1 MKKMRRLLAALLVT
15 TMLFGS
21 NGFSYAAE
29 AVGGDTQEAAQEV
42 AAVEEPESEATE
54 ETAPEEATVDDT
66 SVQETTESED
76 GEAEAETVEEA
87 ATEEATTEEAAV
99 EEPDKTAE
107 SEEAAEAG
115 TENSASGETEAAAT
129 EEAEG
134 VQKDAAETGKTSEVK
149 TEEEKPAVKTEY
161 TYSDDK
167 VDVVATLQRAD
178 AVPDDAELVVT
189 PVTPQ
194 ADGYN
199 YDAYMDALN
208 DQAEEGKEY
217 NSDNTLLYDI
227 AFMYEEKDAE
237 GNGTGRMIEY
247 QPESGSVEITISFK
261 NGQLN
266 EQISAEK
273 ADDVEILHLPL
284 VDSVRDSV
292 DTTADATDI
301 DKNDINVETV
311 QDENIDVNGESAS
324 FSVSGLS
331 LIALSAPRKAASGG
345 DSVTGTISF
354 FNEEGTGK
362 APFTPAD
369 DDDYFVLV
377 SIKAKEGEDAGKTV
391 GWGIKQIPRA
401 DISGQQVYSFSVD
414 EFYDFGEDG
423 SSTDVPFVYNTDD
436 YDIAVRF
443 YHTPTPVTTYQEATE
458 ASDVIT
464 GYSFMGSKYGANA
477 SDSYHNPATINLIKK
492 TLGAK
497 FYVQIKANDVGSVS
511 EAGDYWL
518 AIKAKKQYG
527 DIYHLE
533 KLIISEEDFDAHN
546 IIEIPITEWTNE
558 DGNQPE
564 AFSQNWTNFEAVI
577 ATRKPDKKTEP
588 MTPKKVIG
596 GEAGNNVDQIN
607 VGNLVGAYLFKED
620 KGVTSD
626 EHDPD
631 NIERRYVLEFEKIEL
646 ESAITPRDVLGDAV
660 NFGIVADTYNQH
672 GHTETNFA
680 VNSFSSDANVDVDG
694 AGSEP
699 PALFYVGEIHG
710 SINPTER
717 NTATL
722 EIHTPKEEFS
732 KLRMNNVSQHVYVY
746 DTSKEKIAAYVQK
759 LQAAGASKSTSLLG
773 KTTIAP
779 VSSGD
784 KYTLDVSGLDDDT
797 TIYVKADGIRNALS
811 KTGGLNIVK
820 KPGQY
825 IVFNFE
831 DSAPVN
837 IDKFTVTTNGN
848 TYESTTEIYGDV
860 GGGADRNHQI
870 EEAIITR
877 ITFNAANASAVHI
890 KNASGL
896 FLCPNANEVT
906 NENGAGWILAKGTVT
921 SQAEWHFFYH
931 GRDNESF
938 IGYQLK
944 GIKSLVDKDGNSI
957 PYENKGFSFSL
968 YEEGEDGRETGDPI
982 DTKVADQN
990 GYIIFDRIEYDGTQV
1005 PRNQEV
1011 IFKYVIKEDTSGCEE
1026 RDGKYYKDGIEYS
1039 TELVHVVVKAKNYS
1053 ENNLDSITVEV
1064 TVNGTPVKG
1073 DLESVFEFGSI
1084 TNKKEEEEETVDI
1097 SAAKSWSPSVPAG
1110 ASVVFTLCENGD
1122 PTDKTVTLDGTVDEN
1137 GESEAWKA
1145 TFKDLPKYDGETEI
1159 EYTVKETTGYVGY
1172 TASPESAADGGTI
1185 TNTQNKVEISA
1196 KKAWSP
1202 SAPAGASVVFKLY
1215 KNGDPTEQTVTLDG
1229 TVDENGES
1237 EAWTATFT
1245 DLPEYDGETKNVYTV
1260 KETTGRIGYTASPED
1275 PVADGG
1281 TITNTQDTVDIS
1293 AKKAWS
1299 PSAPAGAS
1307 VVFKL
1312 YKNGD
1317 PTEQTVTLDGEVDE
1331 NGESTAWT
1339 ATFSDLPEYDGETK
1353 NVYTVK
1359 ETTGRIGYTAS
1370 PEDPV
1375 ADGGTITNTQNKVN
1389 ISATKAW
1396 SPSAPAG
1403 ASVVFK
1409 LYKNGDATEQ
1419 TVTLDGEVDENG
1431 ESTAWTATFSDLP
1444 EYDGEAKIVYTV
1456 AETTGVTGYTASTL
1470 NPVADG
1476 ETITNTETEISVS
1489 KRDVNGSDEL
1499 PGAMIQILKGE
1510 EVVEEWT
1517 SGTEVHVIKG
1527 LEVGTEY
1534 TLREITAPDGY
1545 TLAADTTFSIK
1556 QDGTV
1561 DTTGS
1566 VDGDT
1571 LLINDVKTKVKI
1583 SKVDITS
1590 QEEIAGAT
1598 LQILDSE
1605 GNVVVLD
1612 GAELSWVSSTE
1623 GPHIIEGLKTGVEYT
1638 LHEKTAPAGYTVA
1651 ADTKFT
1657 IATDGSVTSGATQTE
1672 DHVLL
1677 VEDALTEVKVSKVDI
1692 ADGKEVAGAEIK
1704 ILDAEGKIADSWT
1717 SAVDDE
1723 STEDINEAVHVI
1735 RGLKTGVTYTLHEE
1749 VAPNGYTVTTDTT
1762 FIIDETGKVTSTGT
1776 VTENGV
1782 MLVEDAMTEVKVS
1795 KVDIAGGEEL
1805 EGATIQ
1811 IIGKDGKVVEQWTS
1825 KKDNEETEDVNEAI
1839 HIVKGLKTGEEYTL
1853 RETVAPNGY
1862 TVTADTKFTINAN
1875 GTVTSTGTVT
1885 ENGVMLVKD
1894 AMTEV
1899 KVSKADVA
1907 DGEELEGA
1915 HIQIIVKEGLFG
1927 KETIVEEWTSE
1938 KDNEETEDVNEAIH
1952 IVKGLKTGVEYILRE
1967 TVAPDGYTV
1976 TTDIKFSIDE
1986 TGKVTSTG
1994 TISETG
2000 VLLVEDSKTN
2010 VKVSKV
2016 DVSGGKEL
2024 AGATIQIIEKDTDG
2038 NEKVVEEWV
2047 SAEDNE
2053 ETADVNEGIHIV
2065 EGLKTG
2071 VEYTLRETVAPDG
2084 YTVTADTTFTIDETG
2099 KVTSTSTTIK
2109 EGVLLVEDAKTKVSV
2124 SKTDIASGE
2133 ELEGAHIQI
2142 LDSEGKVVEEW
2153 DSTKKAHVVE
2163 GLKTGVTYT
2172 LKETVAPDGYTV
2184 TSETTFTID
2193 EKGKVTSTGSQA
2205 EDGTL
2210 LVNDSKTRISV
2221 SKVDIA
2227 DGKELA
2233 GATIQIIEKD
2243 ADGNEKIV
2251 EKWVSKED
2259 VEETAD
2265 VNEGIHI
2272 VEGLKT
2278 GVEYTLRET
2287 VAPDGYTVTAETTF
2301 TIDEK
2306 GKVTTTASVSSDGT
2320 LLVEDAMTEIKVSKV
2335 DIADGEELEGAHI
2348 QIINK
2353 DGKVVEE
2360 WVSAKDNEETE
2371 DVDEGIHIV
2380 KGLKTGEEYTLKE
2393 TVAPDGYTVT
2403 AETKFTIDETGKVTS
2418 TGTVTEDGVM
2428 LVEDA
2433 MTEVK
2438 VSKVDVADGEELEG
2452 ATIHIIDKDGKVVEE
2467 WVSKKDDEKTED
2479 VNEAVHIVKGLK
2491 TGEEYTLKETVAPEG
2506 YTVTTE
2512 TTFTIDESGKVT
2524 STGTVTEDGVM
2535 LVEDAKTKISVSKVD
2550 IADGKELEGAHI
2562 QIIDKDGKVVEE
2574 WDSTKEAH
2582 KVEGLKTGEEY
2593 TLKETVAPDGYT
2605 VTTDTTFTID
2615 ENGKVTSTGTVTEN
2629 GVLLV
2634 EDAMTVVK
2642 VSKVDIA
2649 DGKELEGAH
2658 IQIIDKDGKVVEEW
2672 TSTKDVH
2679 EVKGLKTGEEY
2690 TLRETV
2696 APDGYTVTTDTKFTI
2711 DENGKVTSTGSVTEN
2726 GVMLVEDAIT
2736 VVKISKVDVADGK
2749 ELEGAH
2755 IQIIRKGLFGKE
2767 TVVEEWDSTKVVH
2780 EVKGLKTG
2788 VEYILRETVAPDG
2801 YTVTTD
2807 ITFTIDENGKV
2818 TSTGTITEEGVMLVE
2833 DAMTV
2838 VKVSKV
2844 DVADGKELE
2853 GAKIQIIDENGNV
2866 VDEWTSTKEAHVVT
2880 GLKTGVKYTLH
2891 EVVAPNGYEI
2901 ASDTTFTIDKYGNVT
2916 SSGTITK
2923 DGVLLVEDAK
2933 KEEQH
2938 KKPKKKDS
2946 TNTGDEAPLGVLF
2959 GGLGIGAIGLAVLL
2973 EDRKR
2978 RSKKN

>member
-1 MKKMRRLLAALLVT
+1 MYTYTITETGTAGT
-15 TMLFGS
+15 FWTYNT
-21 NGFSYAAE
+21 NG
-29 AVGGDTQEAAQEV
+29 DIT
-42 AAVEEPESEATE
+42 
-54 ETAPEEATVDDT
+54 ATVT
-66 SVQETTESED
+66 VSED
-76 GEAEAETVEEA
+76 SKTGALKATV
-87 ATEEATTEEAAV
+87 TY
-99 EEPDKTAE
+99 D
-107 SEEAAEAG
+107 
-115 TENSASGETEAAAT
+115 
-129 EEAEG
+129 
-134 VQKDAAETGKTSEVK
+134 GKT
-149 TEEEKPAVKTEY
+149 
-161 TYSDDK
+161 
-167 VDVVATLQRAD
+167 
-178 AVPDDAELVVT
+178 
-189 PVTPQ
+189 
-194 ADGYN
+194 N
-199 YDAYMDALN
+199 
-208 DQAEEGKEY
+208 GK
-217 NSDNTLLYDI
+217 
-227 AFMYEEKDAE
+227 
-237 GNGTGRMIEY
+237 
-247 QPESGSVEITISFK
+247 ITNK
-261 NGQLN
+261 
-266 EQISAEK
+266 
-273 ADDVEILHLPL
+273 
-284 VDSVRDSV
+284 
-292 DTTADATDI
+292 
-301 DKNDINVETV
+301 
-311 QDENIDVNGESAS
+311 
-324 FSVSGLS
+324 
-331 LIALSAPRKAASGG
+331 
-345 DSVTGTISF
+345 
-354 FNEEGTGK
+354 
-362 APFTPAD
+362 
-369 DDDYFVLV
+369 
-377 SIKAKEGEDAGKTV
+377 
-391 GWGIKQIPRA
+391 
-401 DISGQQVYSFSVD
+401 
-414 EFYDFGEDG
+414 
-423 SSTDVPFVYNTDD
+423 
-436 YDIAVRF
+436 
-443 YHTPTPVTTYQEATE
+443 
-458 ASDVIT
+458 
-464 GYSFMGSKYGANA
+464 
-477 SDSYHNPATINLIKK
+477 
-492 TLGAK
+492 
-497 FYVQIKANDVGSVS
+497 
-511 EAGDYWL
+511 
-518 AIKAKKQYG
+518 
-527 DIYHLE
+527 
-533 KLIISEEDFDAHN
+533 FDAHVSVKKTDVVSGEELEGATIQILDSN
-546 IIEIPITEWTNE
+546 KKVVAEWTSTKDAHEVKGLKINE
-558 DGNQPE
+558 TYTLHETVAPVGY
-564 AFSQNWTNFEAVI
+564 TI
-577 ATRKPDKKTEP
+577 AADTTFTIDENGK
-588 MTPKKVIG
+588 
-596 GEAGNNVDQIN
+596 
-607 VGNLVGAYLFKED
+607 
-620 KGVTSD
+620 VTS
-626 EHDPD
+626 
-631 NIERRYVLEFEKIEL
+631 
-646 ESAITPRDVLGDAV
+646 
-660 NFGIVADTYNQH
+660 
-672 GHTETNFA
+672 
-680 VNSFSSDANVDVDG
+680 
-694 AGSEP
+694 
-699 PALFYVGEIHG
+699 
-710 SINPTER
+710 
-717 NTATL
+717 
-722 EIHTPKEEFS
+722 
-732 KLRMNNVSQHVYVY
+732 
-746 DTSKEKIAAYVQK
+746 
-759 LQAAGASKSTSLLG
+759 
-773 KTTIAP
+773 
-779 VSSGD
+779 
-784 KYTLDVSGLDDDT
+784 
-797 TIYVKADGIRNALS
+797 
-811 KTGGLNIVK
+811 TG
-820 KPGQY
+820 
-825 IVFNFE
+825 
-831 DSAPVN
+831 
-837 IDKFTVTTNGN
+837 TVTTDGVMLV
-848 TYESTTEIYGDV
+848 EDSLTE
-860 GGGADRNHQI
+860 
-870 EEAIITR
+870 
-877 ITFNAANASAVHI
+877 
-890 KNASGL
+890 
-896 FLCPNANEVT
+896 
-906 NENGAGWILAKGTVT
+906 
-921 SQAEWHFFYH
+921 
-931 GRDNESF
+931 
-938 IGYQLK
+938 
-944 GIKSLVDKDGNSI
+944 
-957 PYENKGFSFSL
+957 
-968 YEEGEDGRETGDPI
+968 
-982 DTKVADQN
+982 
-990 GYIIFDRIEYDGTQV
+990 
-1005 PRNQEV
+1005 
-1011 IFKYVIKEDTSGCEE
+1011 
-1026 RDGKYYKDGIEYS
+1026 
-1039 TELVHVVVKAKNYS
+1039 VK
-1053 ENNLDSITVEV
+1053 
-1064 TVNGTPVKG
+1064 
-1073 DLESVFEFGSI
+1073 
-1084 TNKKEEEEETVDI
+1084 
-1097 SAAKSWSPSVPAG
+1097 
-1110 ASVVFTLCENGD
+1110 
-1122 PTDKTVTLDGTVDEN
+1122 
-1137 GESEAWKA
+1137 
-1145 TFKDLPKYDGETEI
+1145 
-1159 EYTVKETTGYVGY
+1159 
-1172 TASPESAADGGTI
+1172 
-1185 TNTQNKVEISA
+1185 
-1196 KKAWSP
+1196 
-1202 SAPAGASVVFKLY
+1202 
-1215 KNGDPTEQTVTLDG
+1215 
-1229 TVDENGES
+1229 
-1237 EAWTATFT
+1237 
-1245 DLPEYDGETKNVYTV
+1245 
-1260 KETTGRIGYTASPED
+1260 
-1275 PVADGG
+1275 
-1281 TITNTQDTVDIS
+1281 
-1293 AKKAWS
+1293 
-1299 PSAPAGAS
+1299 
-1307 VVFKL
+1307 
-1312 YKNGD
+1312 
-1317 PTEQTVTLDGEVDE
+1317 
-1331 NGESTAWT
+1331 
-1339 ATFSDLPEYDGETK
+1339 
-1353 NVYTVK
+1353 
-1359 ETTGRIGYTAS
+1359 
-1370 PEDPV
+1370 
-1375 ADGGTITNTQNKVN
+1375 
-1389 ISATKAW
+1389 
-1396 SPSAPAG
+1396 
-1403 ASVVFK
+1403 
-1409 LYKNGDATEQ
+1409 
-1419 TVTLDGEVDENG
+1419 
-1431 ESTAWTATFSDLP
+1431 
-1444 EYDGEAKIVYTV
+1444 
-1456 AETTGVTGYTASTL
+1456 
-1470 NPVADG
+1470 
-1476 ETITNTETEISVS
+1476 VS
-1489 KRDVNGSDEL
+1489 KVDAAGGKEL
-1499 PGAMIQILKGE
+1499 EGATIRIIDKAGN
-1510 EVVEEWT
+1510 VVEEWT
-1517 SGTEVHVIKG
+1517 STKKVHEVK
-1527 LEVGTEY
+1527 
-1534 TLREITAPDGY
+1534 
-1545 TLAADTTFSIK
+1545 
-1556 QDGTV
+1556 
-1561 DTTGS
+1561 
-1566 VDGDT
+1566 
-1571 LLINDVKTKVKI
+1571 
-1583 SKVDITS
+1583 
-1590 QEEIAGAT
+1590 
-1598 LQILDSE
+1598 
-1605 GNVVVLD
+1605 
-1612 GAELSWVSSTE
+1612 
-1623 GPHIIEGLKTGVEYT
+1623 GLKTGVEYT
-1638 LHEKTAPAGYTVA
+1638 LRET
-1651 ADTKFT
+1651 
-1657 IATDGSVTSGATQTE
+1657 
-1672 DHVLL
+1672 
-1677 VEDALTEVKVSKVDI
+1677 
-1692 ADGKEVAGAEIK
+1692 
-1704 ILDAEGKIADSWT
+1704 
-1717 SAVDDE
+1717 
-1723 STEDINEAVHVI
+1723 
-1735 RGLKTGVTYTLHEE
+1735 
-1749 VAPNGYTVTTDTT
+1749 VAPNGYTVTADTKFT
-1762 FIIDETGKVTSTGT
+1762 IDANGKVTSTGT

-1782 MLVEDAMTEVKVS
+1782 MLVEDSLTEVKVS
-1795 KVDIAGGEEL
+1795 KVDVASGEEL
-1805 EGATIQ
+1805 EGAKIQ
-1811 IIGKDGKVVEQWTS
+1811 IIDKDGNTVEKWTS
-1825 KKDNEETEDVNEAI
+1825 EKDNEETEDVNEAI

-1853 RETVAPNGY
+1853 KETVAPDGY
-1862 TVTADTKFTINAN
+1862 TVTAETKFTIDAN
-1875 GTVTSTGTVT
+1875 GKVTSTGTVT
-1885 ENGVMLVKD
+1885 KDGVMLVED

-2016 DVSGGKEL
+2016 DVAGGKEL
-2024 AGATIQIIEKDTDG
+2024 AGATIQIIEKNTDG

-2047 SAEDNE
+2047 SAEDKE

-2320 LLVEDAMTEIKVSKV
+2320 LLVEDAMTEVKVSKV

-2403 AETKFTIDETGKVTS
+2403 AETKFTIDEIGKVTS

-2452 ATIHIIDKDGKVVEE
+2452 ATIQIIDKDGKVVEE

-2767 TVVEEWDSTKVVH
+2767 TVVEEWDSTKDVH

-2818 TSTGTITEEGVMLVE
+2818 ITEEGVMLVE
-2833 DAMTV
+2833 DEMTV
-2838 VKVSKV
+2838 IKVSKV

-2946 TNTGDEAPLGVLF
+2946 THTGDEAPLGVLF